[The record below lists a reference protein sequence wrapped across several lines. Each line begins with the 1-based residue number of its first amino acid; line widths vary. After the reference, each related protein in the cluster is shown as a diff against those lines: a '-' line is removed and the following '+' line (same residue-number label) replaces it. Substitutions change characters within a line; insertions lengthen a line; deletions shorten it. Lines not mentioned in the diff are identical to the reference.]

1 MQKEAEKTQN
11 AMTQILDNLP
21 DAVLTFESD
30 NLSYCNQQ
38 ADNFFGVTLSQL
50 NTDQTVLQNS
60 QYKIMSNRCMHELN
74 TSGVNKV
81 AEKMMMT
88 EDDGSKILNE

>member
-21 DAVLTFESD
+21 DAVLMFESED
-30 NLSYCNQQ
+30 LSYCNQQ

-50 NTDQTVLQNS
+50 NTT
-60 QYKIMSNRCMHELN
+60 
-74 TSGVNKV
+74 
-81 AEKMMMT
+81 
-88 EDDGSKILNE
+88 